1 MTEERRKEI
10 ALMLVEQ
17 LIVENGIRGV
27 QQVRQDTGNMAKKL
41 NLQTQ
46 ELMDFYELLVPKFLG
61 RVFGYSS
68 VRVSM
73 EKKFQVHD
81 QG

>member
-10 ALMLVEQ
+10 ALMIVEQ
-17 LIVENGIRGV
+17 SVIESGIKGA
-27 QQVRQDTGNMAKKL
+27 QQVRQDAGNQAKKL

-68 VRVSM
+68 VRLSM
-73 EKKFQVHD
+73 EKKFQIHD